1 MNENSSKPMR
11 VVDPYYPAYIAV
23 LVENI
28 GVRKAKM
35 SFAPAFMLGILAG
48 AFIAFGGMFCTLTV
62 TGAEWGYR
70 VFR

>member
-1 MNENSSKPMR
+1 MR
-11 VVDPYYPAYIAV
+11 VVDPYSPADIAV

-35 SFAPAFMLGILAG
+35 SFAPALMLGILAG
-48 AFIAFGGMFCTLTV
+48 AFIAFGGMFYTLTV